1 MICDIPFGRQYGTI
15 EGCRDTLYKAVS
27 CRVWCQRNEETWAL
41 TDRQCQHASLLIL
54 KQKNTRIS
62 NSKHH
67 DEPKP
72 KLVLYK
78 AVLARLQNAN
88 GSFRSRTDF
97 LQVLCCEYISI
108 RFNTHQPDPG
118 QAILEEFDRVS
129 DPETE
134 THDL

>member
-1 MICDIPFGRQYGTI
+1 M
-15 EGCRDTLYKAVS
+15 
-27 CRVWCQRNEETWAL
+27 
-41 TDRQCQHASLLIL
+41 
-54 KQKNTRIS
+54 RIS

-67 DEPKP
+67 DEPKT

-78 AVLARLQNAN
+78 AVLAWLQNAK

-108 RFNTHQPDPG
+108 RFNTHHPDPG
-118 QAILEEFDRVS
+118 QGILEEFDRVS
-129 DPETE
+129 APEPE